1 MLLETIVDFIGK
13 VSDMVKNSM
22 KETKSCI
29 GKEVVD
35 TTAGRKGVCVDKIT
49 DFFGTK
55 ISFLGVKYD
64 KNELMELG
72 KFGQDVLVV
81 QASNKKFFIPMS
93 EISAM
98 GDAIILLKNELKVP
112 EMDAIATKKD
122 NVFKR
127 YHLTKEAIRDILPD
141 AVPKSEEKENKKWLK
156 KLIGE

>member
-1 MLLETIVDFIGK
+1 MDFIGK

-35 TTAGRKGVCVDKIT
+35 TTAGRKGVCVDRIT

-64 KNELMELG
+64 KNELAELE
-72 KFGQDVLVV
+72 KIDQDVLVC
-81 QASNKKFFIPMS
+81 QTSKKKFFIPMS
-93 EISAM
+93 DISAI
-98 GDAIILLKNELKVP
+98 GDTIILLKKELKAP
-112 EMDAIATKKD
+112 EMEAIAAKKD

-127 YHLTKEAIRDILPD
+127 YHLTKEAIKDVLPD
-141 AVPKSEEKENKKWLK
+141 AIPTSEEKENKKWLK
-156 KLIGE
+156 KLIGD